1 MTLLRVRFSGQYEI
15 LLNNQMVNL
24 GYNKVRALFAYLLVE
39 NEQPHSREELA
50 GLLWPDTTEISGRKN
65 LRQALMT
72 MRLALHDNDASHP
85 FFGVNRETIQFN
97 LRADIFSDILAIST
111 LMIQSAEHSHNSI
124 ETCQPCY
131 ERLHQAADLYK
142 GDFLSGFSI
151 PNSLPFE
158 EWLMFTR
165 ERFRLQAIDILG
177 ILVSASEFKR
187 DHENAIQFSRRR
199 LILDPWNEDAYR
211 ALMRSLSRM
220 GQRTAAMVEYERC
233 KRILWDDLAISPSRE
248 TNDLA
253 AQIRSETANPVHD
266 EKLPLQTA
274 HPFIPLPLSAMIDRE
289 SETKTLTDFLSSE
302 GIRLVTLL
310 GPPGIGK
317 TRLALHLAS
326 VLKEEFNG
334 NVHFLSMISISDPE
348 IAIDTIARALGL
360 VAETNLSPLDF
371 LKRTINGQKILLV
384 LDNLEHIPST
394 AKTFLKILQSCA
406 HLKILA
412 TSQAPLKIHGEQRF
426 YLKPL
431 QLPDEHQ
438 AQNTEIILSSPAV
451 RLFIDAVQRD
461 IPGFEFNSQNTQ
473 VAAEICELL
482 DGLPLA
488 LELAAASVKILSL
501 RQLHAKISQATIS
514 SLKDMKNKD
523 GDTDVRHQT
532 LWQAFQWSFN
542 LLDPGAQTLFS
553 RLGIFNGGWS
563 LEAAD
568 AVCNFG
574 DISSGSVDSMVT
586 LLENSL
592 MQRIESQTGEYRFS
606 MLAPIREFAL
616 ERINVTGDT
625 AYLHQRHA
633 DYFLTYAKLAE
644 PELSAHNQLEWLEKI
659 ELDLDN
665 FRAAMIWTMENS
677 PNEAL
682 QLSVALFPFW
692 HIRSYLQEGQN
703 NLERACAKN
712 PHPSPLRSRG
722 LATAGLLAQ
731 RQGNYSRAK
740 LLLDES
746 IVICRQLN
754 DRFGL
759 AYALNNLSIV
769 MMSTGDQNN
778 ALDLAN
784 ESLALCKDLDFQL
797 GIARALMV
805 HGQIAYNQDDLPA
818 AWKSL
823 ETSLAFWRKNGDYK
837 NLIFCLIN
845 LGRIRISQG
854 NYLEAEKILNESL
867 TLSRKLKDQ
876 HWEIVAMWNL
886 GDIQLRHGNHTQ
898 ALPVMKEVN
907 QRSTKI
913 GDRFFEALAYDRL
926 GVIAIMNRDYEQ
938 GINYFNQSHEIGRAI
953 GSNWL
958 IASALS
964 NLGFTSYLQG
974 EPFIARSLLTQS
986 AQMFFSLNEQ
996 ADLIQTLERLG
1007 LISLRLDQVE
1017 QAVIMLSA
1025 ADFWRHS
1032 KGEPVPPV
1040 NNQIIQQ
1047 SLDELKR
1054 RLGNEAY
1061 ASYWVVG
1068 QTKSLSQVVSEV
1080 DNE

>member
-1 MTLLRVRFSGQYEI
+1 MSLLNIRFSGQYEI
-15 LLNNQMVNL
+15 LLNNRVVNL
-24 GYNKVRALFAYLLVE
+24 GYNKVRALFAYLVVE
-39 NEQPHSREELA
+39 NEQTHSREDLA
-50 GLLWPDTTEISGRKN
+50 GLLWPDTSETSGRKN

-72 MRLALHDNDASHP
+72 MRLALQDVDPSHP
-85 FFGVNRETIQFN
+85 LFTVNREIIQFN
-97 LRADIFSDILAIST
+97 LSADFFVDILGISN
-111 LMIQSAEHSHNSI
+111 LIKQSAEHNHQSI

-131 ERLHQAADLYK
+131 ERYQKAANLYK

-151 PNSLPFE
+151 PDSLPFE

-165 ERFRLQAIDILG
+165 EKFRLQAIELLG
-177 ILVSASEFKR
+177 ILVSTSETKR

-220 GQRTAAMVEYERC
+220 GQRTAALVEYERC

-253 AQIRSETANPVHD
+253 DQIRSETALPVLD
-266 EKLPLQTA
+266 GKSPLRSTRSI
-274 HPFIPLPLSAMIDRE
+274 IPVPLSVLIGRE
-289 SETKTLTDFLSSE
+289 SETKTLIDFLLKES
-302 GIRLVTLL
+302 IRLVTLL

-317 TRLALHLAS
+317 TRLALHLAN

-334 NVHFLSMISISDPE
+334 NVQFLSLVSISEPE

-360 VAETNLSPLDF
+360 DAETNLSPMDF
-371 LKRTINGQKILLV
+371 LERTINSQKILLV
-384 LDNLEHIPST
+384 LDNLEHIPNA
-394 AKTFLKILQSCA
+394 AKIFLNILQACA

-412 TSQAPLKIHGEQRF
+412 TSQTPLKIHGEQRF

-431 QLPDEHQ
+431 QLPDVHQ
-438 AQNTEIILSSPAV
+438 TQDTEIIFSSPAV
-451 RLFIDAVQRD
+451 KLFIDVVQRD
-461 IPGFEFNSQNTQ
+461 IPGFEFNVQN
-473 VAAEICELL
+473 VKIAFEICALL

-488 LELAAASVKILSL
+488 IELAAASVKILSL
-501 RQLHAKISQATIS
+501 RQLLAKIRQTAAS
-514 SLKDMKNKD
+514 SLKDFKNKD

-542 LLDPGAQTLFS
+542 LLDNNAQTLFS
-553 RLGIFNGGWS
+553 RLGIFNGGWTI
-563 LEAAD
+563 EAAD

-574 DISSGSVDSMVT
+574 DISNESINSLVT

-592 MQRIESQTGEYRFS
+592 VQRIETQTGEYRFT

-616 ERINVTGDT
+616 ERINVAGDA

-644 PELSAHNQLEWLEKI
+644 PELSTHNQLEWLERI
-659 ELDLDN
+659 EYDLDN
-665 FRAAMIWTMENS
+665 FRAAINWTMENS
-677 PNEAL
+677 PYEAL
-682 QLSVALFPFW
+682 QLSVSLFPFW

-712 PHPSPLRSRG
+712 PHPSPLRSRS
-722 LATAGLLAQ
+722 LAAAGLLAQ
-731 RQGNYSRAK
+731 RQANFSHAR

-746 IVICRQLN
+746 IVICRQIN
-754 DRFGL
+754 DRSGL

-769 MMSTGDQNN
+769 MMSTGDQNY

-784 ESLALCKDLDFQL
+784 ESLALCEELNFQL

-805 HGQIAYNQDDLPA
+805 IGQIAYNRDELSA

-854 NYLEAEKILNESL
+854 DYYEAQKMLNESL
-867 TLSRKLKDQ
+867 TLSRKLKDH
-876 HWEIVAMWNL
+876 HWENVALWNL
-886 GDIQLRHGNHTQ
+886 GDIQLRCGNQTQ
-898 ALPVMKEVN
+898 ALHVMKEVN
-907 QRSTKI
+907 QHSIKI

-926 GVIAIMNRDYEQ
+926 GVIATMNRDYGQ
-938 GINYFNQSHEIGRAI
+938 GIDYFNQSREIGHTI

-974 EPFIARSLLTQS
+974 EPIVARSYLTQS
-986 AQMFFSLNEQ
+986 VQMFFTLNEQ
-996 ADLIQTLERLG
+996 ADLVQTLERLG
-1007 LISLRLDQVE
+1007 VVSLRLDQLE
-1017 QAVIMLSA
+1017 QAVIMLGA
-1025 ADFWRHS
+1025 ADSWRLA
-1032 KGEPVPPV
+1032 KNEPIPPV
-1040 NNQIIQQ
+1040 NTPLIQQ
-1047 SLDELKR
+1047 TLEELKR
-1054 RLGNEAY
+1054 LLGNEAFT
-1061 ASYWVVG
+1061 SFWMIG
-1068 QTKSLSQVVSEV
+1068 QAKPLSQILANIEK
-1080 DNE
+1080 E